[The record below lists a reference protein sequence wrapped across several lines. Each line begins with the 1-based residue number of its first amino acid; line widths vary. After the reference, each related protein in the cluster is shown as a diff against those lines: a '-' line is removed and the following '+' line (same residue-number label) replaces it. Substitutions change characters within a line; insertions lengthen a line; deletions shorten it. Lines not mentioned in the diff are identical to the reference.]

1 MKVFGIYSAVL
12 MVLTLAACGLLI
24 DGRLQIA
31 ERAPT
36 GTQVAVEAKPFVAV
50 AAANTPRVQPSR

>member
-31 ERAPT
+31 ERVPSDL
-36 GTQVAVEAKPFVAV
+36 QVSGGAKP
-50 AAANTPRVQPSR
+50 AAPSSLATAPRVQPSR